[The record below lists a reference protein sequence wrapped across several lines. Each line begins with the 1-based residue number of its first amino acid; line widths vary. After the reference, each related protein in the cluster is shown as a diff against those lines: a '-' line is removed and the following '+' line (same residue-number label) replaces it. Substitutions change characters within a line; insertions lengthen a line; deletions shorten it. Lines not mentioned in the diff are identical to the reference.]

1 MSLSVTIVE
10 KSLKKLCFLQMAI
23 MAIAA
28 PPVARKIRAGSCL
41 PFHARHPVQKW
52 VSAATCPHHVRPLLP
67 AFPEVDFHGRAP

>member
-10 KSLKKLCFLQMAI
+10 KYLKKLSFLQMAM

-41 PFHARHPVQKW
+41 PFHAGHPVQKW
-52 VSAATCPHHVRPLLP
+52 VLAATCPHHVPPLLP
-67 AFPEVDFHGRAP
+67 AFPEVDLHGRAP